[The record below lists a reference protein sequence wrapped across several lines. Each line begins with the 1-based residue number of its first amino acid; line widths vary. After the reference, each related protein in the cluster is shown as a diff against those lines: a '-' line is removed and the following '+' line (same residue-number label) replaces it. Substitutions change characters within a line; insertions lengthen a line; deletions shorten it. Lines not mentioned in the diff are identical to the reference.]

1 MHGAWLLGLRQ
12 RLLGLYGAWKLA
24 MWVAW
29 SLIAV
34 RIAWSI
40 AVWIAWLL
48 ECMEH
53 GCLDCMALGVHGA
66 WLFELHGS

>member
-34 RIAWSI
+34 TIAWSM
-40 AVWIAWLL
+40 AVRIVWKAVTLVWSM
-48 ECMEH
+48 EANYVGCMEPDS
-53 GCLDCMALGVHGA
+53 C
-66 WLFELHGS
+66 